1 MRGDEQRQA
10 RFIVMTTLEDVVPA
24 GHPLRAIRALVDA
37 ALAEMS
43 PALEIL
49 YACGGRPSIAP
60 EYLLRAQLIQIL
72 YAIPSERRLV
82 EQLRYNLLLRW
93 FVGLPLD
100 EPVFHATSFTKNRD
114 RLLTSAVAE
123 AFFAA
128 IRSQAEAHKLL
139 SREHFSVDGTLIE
152 AAAALKSL
160 RPRDESEE
168 PPASGGGRNSE
179 VDFHGER
186 RGNQTHRSTTDS
198 EARLARK
205 GNGKEARLC
214 YAGHTL
220 TENRHGLIVEAELT
234 QVSGTAEREAG
245 LRLVARQRGRRGGRM
260 SVGADKGYD
269 VRSFVAGVRALGATP
284 HVARKTRFSAIDGR
298 TTRHQSYAV
307 SQRRRKLV
315 EEPFGSDEDRRR
327 PAQTAPPWHGQGL
340 RHLHLRLRGLQP
352 GALANLAGGACSD
365 VGRRARNG
373 PQKPVFRTR
382 GSPDPAAA
390 RPLRLHSATA
400 LLSGRSSSA
409 AC

>member
-10 RFIVMTTLEDVVPA
+10 GFIMMTTLEDVVPDD
-24 GHPLRAIRALVDA
+24 HPLRAIRMMVDA

-43 PALEIL
+43 PALDEL
-49 YACGGRPSIAP
+49 YASAGRPSIAP
-60 EYLLRAQLIQIL
+60 EYLLRAQLVQIL

-128 IRSQAEAHKLL
+128 IRDQAEAHKLL

-160 RPRDESEE
+160 RPLEESEDEE
-168 PPASGGGRNSE
+168 PPAGGGRNPS

-186 RGNQTHRSTTDS
+186 RGNETHRSTTDP

-205 GNGKEARLC
+205 GNGREAKLC

-220 TENRHGLIVEAELT
+220 TENRHGLIVAAELT
-234 QVSGTAEREAG
+234 QASGTAEREAG
-245 LRLVARQRGRRGGRM
+245 LRLVARQRGRSAGRM

-269 VRSFVAGVRALGATP
+269 TRSFVAGVRALGATP
-284 HVARKTRFSAIDGR
+284 HVARKKRLSALDGR
-298 TTRHQSYAV
+298 TTRHGSYAV

-315 EEPFGSDEDRRR
+315 EEPYGWMK
-327 PAQTAPPWHGQGL
+327 TVGGLGKL
-340 RHLHLRLRGLQP
+340 RHRGKAKASAIFTFACAAYNLVRLRTL
-352 GALANLAGGACSD
+352 LAE
-365 VGRRARNG
+365 
-373 PQKPVFRTR
+373 P
-382 GSPDPAAA
+382 
-390 RPLRLHSATA
+390 
-400 LLSGRSSSA
+400 SSA
-409 AC
+409 